1 MNHPASSTLGKML
14 ENSVRLHAERPA
26 LAFAGREPMTY
37 RELGR
42 RVAETSALLRGLGIH
57 AGDRVAILSENM
69 PNWGIAFFSVTS
81 MGAVNVPILP
91 EFHENEIRHIL
102 HHSGCKALFVSD
114 PLADKAGSYAE
125 LGINLIRIESLS
137 PYPAESGREKIKS
150 ILAKGRQQVDRLK
163 EAAHKMGIGHDRE
176 TGPDDIASIIY
187 TSGTTGHSKG
197 VMLTHGNL
205 VSNAVACSIVQNV
218 NPEDRFLS
226 ILPLSHAYENT
237 VGFLLP
243 VMQGACINYLEK
255 PPTPSILIPALAQVK
270 PTVMLSVPLI
280 IEKIVRK
287 RVFAE
292 ISKKKILKLLTA
304 LPAVRRLIFRKAGK
318 KLMGVFCGR
327 LRFFGIGGAAV
338 APDVEAFLREA
349 GFPYAVGYGLTE
361 TSPLATGASPE
372 KTRFQSA
379 GQPVQGAELR
389 INDPDPQTGEGEIW
403 IRGPLVMKGYYR
415 DPERTSQVLTPEGW
429 FKTGD
434 LGYLDKDEYLFIKGR
449 LKNVIVRPDG
459 ENVYPEEIESVLNA
473 CDYVQESLV
482 YRRGDQLVARVL
494 LDYERLDRENQGRH
508 AGEHQMRERIQNILE
523 EIRLKVNASV
533 NAFSRIHSTIE
544 QTEPFEKTP
553 TQKIKRYLYVEH
565 P

>member
-1 MNHPASSTLGKML
+1 ML
-14 ENSVRLHAERPA
+14 ENSVRLYADRAA
-26 LAFAGREPMTY
+26 LAFAGKEPMTY
-37 RELGR
+37 REFGQ
-42 RVAETSALLRGLGIH
+42 RVAETSALLRELGIH
-57 AGDRVAILSENM
+57 AGDQVAILSENM
-69 PNWGIAFFSVTS
+69 PNWGIAFFAVIS
-81 MGAVNVPILP
+81 MGAVSVPILP
-91 EFHENEIRHIL
+91 EFHENEIQHIL
-102 HHSGCKALFVSD
+102 HHSGCKTLFVSD
-114 PLADKAGSYAE
+114 SLADKVGSAAD
-125 LGINLIRIESLS
+125 LGIAVIRINSLC
-137 PYPAESGREKIKS
+137 PVPASGGRETIRNM
-150 ILAKGRQQVDRLK
+150 LAKGRQQVDRLR
-163 EAAHKMGIGHDRE
+163 EAAHKIGFGHDRE
-176 TGPDDIASIIY
+176 TGPEDIASIIY

-205 VSNAVACSIVQNV
+205 VSNAIACSIVQDV
-218 NPEDRFLS
+218 NQEDQFLS

-243 VMQGACINYLEK
+243 VMRGACINYLEK
-255 PPTPSILIPALAQVK
+255 PLTPSILIPALAQVK

-304 LPAVRRLIFRKAGK
+304 LPAMRKWIFRKAGR
-318 KLMGVFCGR
+318 KLMDVFGGR
-327 LRFFGIGGAAV
+327 LRFFGIGGASV

-361 TSPLATGASPE
+361 TSPLATGAPPE

-379 GQPVQGAELR
+379 GRPVRGAEIR
-389 INDPDPQTGEGEIW
+389 INDPDPHTGEGEIW

-415 DPERTSQVLTPEGW
+415 DPERTSQVLTREGW

-459 ENVYPEEIESVLNA
+459 ENIYPEEIESVLNA

-482 YRRGDQLVARVL
+482 FRRGEQLVARVF

-508 AGEHQMRERIQNILE
+508 AGEHQLSERIKTLLE

-533 NAFSRIHSTIE
+533 NAFSRIHTTIE

-553 TQKIKRYLYVEH
+553 TQKIKRYLYVENS
-565 P
+565 

>member
-1 MNHPASSTLGKML
+1 MNQPAFSTLGQML
-14 ENSVRLHAERPA
+14 ENSVRLYAEKPA
-26 LAFAGREPMTY
+26 LAFAGGATLTY
-37 RELGR
+37 RTLGRQVGETSAMLRELGI
-42 RVAETSALLRGLGIH
+42 L

-69 PNWGIAFFSVTS
+69 PNWGIAFFAVTS
-81 MGAVNVPILP
+81 MGAVAVPILP

-102 HHSGCKALFVSD
+102 QHSGCRVLFVSD
-114 PLADKAGSYAE
+114 ALADKAVSAAD
-125 LGINLIRIESLS
+125 LGISVIRIHSLR
-137 PYPAESGREKIKS
+137 PAQAESGREKIRN
-150 ILAKGRQQVDRLK
+150 ILSKGRQHVARIR
-163 EAAHKMGIGHDRE
+163 EAAHKIGIGHERE

-205 VSNAVACSIVQNV
+205 VSNTIACSIVQDV
-218 NPEDRFLS
+218 HEEDQFLS

-243 VMQGACINYLEK
+243 VMQGACIHYLEK
-255 PPTPSILIPALAQVK
+255 PPTPSVLIPALAQVK

-292 ISKKKILKLLTA
+292 ISRKKILKTLTA
-304 LPAVRRLIFRKAGK
+304 LPAVRRVIFRKAGR
-318 KLMGVFCGR
+318 KLMAVFGGR

-361 TSPLATGASPE
+361 TSPLATGAPPE

-379 GQPVQGAELR
+379 GRPVQGAEVR

-415 DPERTSQVLTPEGW
+415 DPERTAQVLTPEGW

-434 LGYLDKDEYLFIKGR
+434 LGYLDKDEYLFIRGR

-459 ENVYPEEIESVLNA
+459 ENIYPEEIESALNA
-473 CDYVQESLV
+473 CDYVLESLV
-482 YRRGDQLVARVL
+482 FRRGEQLVARVL
-494 LDYERLDRENQGRH
+494 LDYERLDRENEGRH
-508 AGEHQMRERIQNILE
+508 AAEQELLGRIKTLLE

-533 NAFSRIHSTIE
+533 NAFSRIHTIIE

-553 TQKIKRYLYVEH
+553 TQKIKRYLYVEN
-565 P
+565 